1 LDTNVFFDVNF
12 DNNGNPI
19 VPTMSEL
26 IKAYSKEK
34 QRRLNGEEIT
44 VIDREEYSTNDQ
56 IYNQNEI
63 QAEIPPLLQPEILT
77 PLAKDTQVSGGDIPI
92 QQDADIDEILEV
104 IFNNQSLL
112 DQGRMLGHTKMGQP
126 KFTDYQ

>member
-1 LDTNVFFDVNF
+1 
-12 DNNGNPI
+12 
-19 VPTMSEL
+19 MSEL

-92 QQDADIDEILEV
+92 QQDTDIDEFLEV

-126 KFTDYQ
+126 KFADYQYVLPTEQELIPEY

>member
-1 LDTNVFFDVNF
+1 
-12 DNNGNPI
+12 
-19 VPTMSEL
+19 MSEL